1 MFISQNQSNIM
12 KAIAMLL
19 IILGH
24 NHILAPQDESTP
36 LLGFL
41 YSFHV
46 SIFFILPFFYNRK
59 DTLNKENISKIVVRN
74 GVPYL
79 LFFIFCYAVYHFAL
93 IKNGFNIAEFFGGIV
108 NAPGYNAKNTTGF
121 VFLWF
126 LPVFMLMSLCKLIGN
141 RYKWIMALFFLI
153 GFIICVNRE
162 AYVFMWHAPF
172 YILKALFYYA
182 MGLSAY
188 FLCKY
193 VKYIN
198 YIGTIAFIVL
208 TILYWTDYYQAQ
220 TFYFSLAGFFM
231 LWELTTRIDFSKMPL
246 LSLIGKYSL
255 PIYLTHVFIYN
266 VLERIL
272 PHTLLW
278 GILIYFITIGLS
290 LLISM
295 SIYKIEI
302 IRKFLF
308 PKSWK
313 EWIHF
318 YQTTKTPN

>member
-1 MFISQNQSNIM
+1 MFISQTQSNIM

-24 NHILAPQDESTP
+24 NHILAPQDGSTP
-36 LLGFL
+36 LFGFL

-59 DTLNKENISKIVVRN
+59 DILDRENISKIVIRN
-74 GVPYL
+74 GIPYL

-93 IKNGFNIAEFFGGIV
+93 IKNGFNLPEFLGGIV
-108 NAPGYNAKNTTGF
+108 NAPGYNVKNATGF

-153 GFIICVNRE
+153 GFIICVNKE

-198 YIGTIAFIVL
+198 YIGTITFVIL
-208 TILYWTDYYQAQ
+208 TVLYWTDCYQVQ

-231 LWELTTRIDFSKMPL
+231 LWELTTKVDFSRIPL
-246 LSLIGKYSL
+246 LTLIGKYSL

-266 VLERIL
+266 VLERVL
-272 PHTLLW
+272 PYTVAW
-278 GILIYFITIGLS
+278 GIVNYLLTIGLS
-290 LLISM
+290 LLVSIG
-295 SIYKIEI
+295 IYKIEV

-313 EWIHF
+313 EWTHF
-318 YQTTKTPN
+318 YRTTKALN

>member
-1 MFISQNQSNIM
+1 MFISQIQSNIM
-12 KAIAMLL
+12 KAISMLL
-19 IILGH
+19 IIIGH
-24 NHILAPQDESTP
+24 NHILAPQDGSTP
-36 LLGFL
+36 LFGFL

-79 LFFIFCYAVYHFAL
+79 LFFIFCYVLYHFTL
-93 IKNGFNIAEFFGGIV
+93 IKNGVNLPEFFGGIV

-141 RYKWIMALFFLI
+141 RYQWIMALFFLI
-153 GFIICVNRE
+153 GFIICINKE
-162 AYVFMWHAPF
+162 AYIFMRHAPF
-172 YILKALFYYA
+172 YILTALFYYA

-188 FLCKY
+188 FLCRYLKC
-193 VKYIN
+193 IN

-231 LWELTTRIDFSKMPL
+231 LWELTTRIDFSKIPL

-278 GILIYFITIGLS
+278 GILIYFTTIGLS

-295 SIYKIEI
+295 GIYKIEI

-318 YQTTKTPN
+318 CQTAKALN